1 VRDGDLVRRLDV
13 GQACYLY
20 RGGVTFLQVKR
31 LTGRQAEIGSGKGVR
46 PPDGAA
52 PAATA
57 AYPEFPAPPQ
67 SPVTAGSFPT
77 HPTQAPLAY
86 PAARAAVAADGP
98 PTAPLPV
105 SGAAA
110 VAWPGRPVAGPGTAG
125 PGPAL
130 PDVGE
135 LLDEAFGERRG

>member
-1 VRDGDLVRRLDV
+1 
-13 GQACYLY
+13 
-20 RGGVTFLQVKR
+20 VTFLQVKR
-31 LTGRQAEIGSGKGVR
+31 LTGRQAEIGSGMGVR
-46 PPDGAA
+46 APDGAA

-57 AYPEFPAPPQ
+57 AYPEFPAPPP
-67 SPVTAGSFPT
+67 SP
-77 HPTQAPLAY
+77 AP
-86 PAARAAVAADGP
+86 AVALVPPAGWPAGAHGADGP

-105 SGAAA
+105 TGAAA
-110 VAWPGRPVAGPGTAG
+110 AAWPRRPAPGPGPAV